1 MGEPT
6 SITEP
11 FVLPSDVYIV
21 AVSQLPPALREQLQC
36 GPDSFTIT
44 RHGSR
49 TASSVVDGPTA
60 RLLERFR
67 TPVTIVDAILAF
79 SGAEDLDPR
88 ETLEQTF
95 PVLGEMITDGVLV
108 TAGSDLAEPIV
119 TTLHRGE
126 RLGDLEIIEA
136 VHVVVDTEVYRA
148 RLRDGAQAAL
158 KLARPGSEERMR
170 GVLAHEATILRSLDG
185 QVNPAV
191 VAQGEHAGRPWL
203 ALTWCAG
210 VDAVDAAAEHRATG
224 ERAALL
230 QLVER
235 ILEAFAHLHGQSVL
249 HGDVHPR
256 NVLVDAFGAVT
267 IIDYG
272 LSTAPGV
279 PAVTAGGVDLFLAP
293 EIAVARLEDRVAPPL
308 TAAAE
313 QYALGALAYLLLTG
327 THTHSFSLERDAM
340 LRQLRDEP
348 HLPFNRVGV
357 RGLDGVEGSLRR
369 ALAKNP
375 AARFASVGELLD
387 EFRSARARELPRRP
401 KWAPRAGRRLVDDVL
416 VRLTAPRELLA
427 AGVPAPTAS
436 VANGAAGFAYAL
448 LRIASIHG
456 DAHLL
461 ASADLWAE
469 RAVGWMG
476 SPDAFVS
483 VELDLVHDK
492 VGERSFQHHEAGVY
506 CVQALVAGAR
516 DDALGRRRAVGEFAR
531 AARRPCPHLDVA
543 FGRAGLLLGCAHL
556 RESLPDGEPTP
567 ELATL
572 KSLGDSL
579 SASIAAEI
587 DRAPPIAHGHSLTR
601 LGAAH
606 GWAGWLYAL
615 LRWAAASG
623 GSPPEGVPER
633 LAQLAALGRP
643 VGRAIHWPL
652 DSRTMVTEDALTTS
666 WCNGAAGYVPLWT
679 IAHTLLQ
686 DERYLELAAAA
697 AWGAYSGQKTAPGD
711 ICCGLAGRAY
721 AVAAMHRHT
730 GDEQW
735 LPRAR
740 LLSDRAVEPIR
751 DRPLR
756 RDSLYKGD
764 IGVALL
770 HEELSAPTSAGLP
783 LYEPEG
789 WPAAWDL
796 RNQPV

>member
-1 MGEPT
+1 M

-11 FVLPSDVYIV
+11 FVLPPDVSIV
-21 AVSQLPPALREQLQC
+21 AVSQLPPALREQLPC
-36 GPDSFTIT
+36 GPDCFTIT

-67 TPVTIVDAILAF
+67 TPVTIVDALLAF
-79 SGAEDLDPR
+79 SGAEGLDPR
-88 ETLEQTF
+88 QTLEETF

-126 RLGDLEIIEA
+126 RLGDLEISEA

-148 RLRDGAQAAL
+148 RRSDGAQAAL
-158 KLARPGSEERMR
+158 KLARRGSEERMGR
-170 GVLAHEATILRSLDG
+170 VLAHEAAILRSLDG
-185 QVNPAV
+185 RVNPAV
-191 VAQGEHAGRPWL
+191 VAEGEEAGRPWL
-203 ALTWCAG
+203 AVTWCAG

-224 ERAALL
+224 GAALL
-230 QLVER
+230 RLVER
-235 ILEAFAHLHGQSVL
+235 ILEAFAHLHEQAVL

-256 NVLVDAFGAVT
+256 NILVDAFGAVT

-279 PAVTAGGVDLFLAP
+279 PAFATGGVDLFMAP
-293 EIAVARLEDRVAPPL
+293 EHAAARLEGQVPPPL
-308 TAAAE
+308 THAAE

-327 THTHSFSLERDAM
+327 TYTHTFSLERDVM

-348 HLPFNRVGV
+348 QLPFDRVGLH
-357 RGLDGVEGSLRR
+357 GLDEVEGSLRR
-369 ALAKNP
+369 ALAKDP
-375 AARFASVGELLD
+375 AARFASVGALLHD
-387 EFRSARARELPRRP
+387 LRRARASASPTRPRSIHP
-401 KWAPRAGRRLVDDVL
+401 AGRGPVDEVL
-416 VRLTAPRELLA
+416 VRLTAPGELLA

-448 LRIASIHG
+448 LRIASIRG

-469 RAVGWMG
+469 RAAGWAG
-476 SPDAFVS
+476 APEAFVS
-483 VELDLVHDK
+483 GELDLVPET
-492 VGERSFQHHEAGVY
+492 VGERSFYHHEAGVY
-506 CVQALVAGAR
+506 CVQAMVAAAR
-516 DDALGRRRAVGEFAR
+516 DDGVARRRAVDEFVR
-531 AARRPCPHLDVA
+531 AAERPCAHLDVA

-556 RESLPDGEPTP
+556 YESLPDGGPADQR
-567 ELATL
+567 ATL
-572 KSLGDSL
+572 KALGDHL
-579 SASIAAEI
+579 SAGIAVEL
-587 DRAPPIAHGHSLTR
+587 DSAPPIPDGHSLTR

-615 LRWAAASG
+615 LQWAAASG
-623 GSPPEGVPER
+623 GSPPEGIPER

-652 DSRTMVTEDALTTS
+652 DARAPVTEGALTSS
-666 WCNGAAGYVPLWT
+666 WCNGAAGHVPLWT
-679 IAHTLLQ
+679 IAHSLLGDQ
-686 DERYLELAAAA
+686 RYLDLAAAA
-697 AWGAYSGQKTAPGD
+697 AWATYGKQETAPGD

-721 AVAAMHRHT
+721 SLATLHRHT

-735 LPRAR
+735 LARAR
-740 LLSDRAVEPIR
+740 LLGDRAAERIR
-751 DRPLR
+751 DRPFR
-756 RDSLYKGD
+756 RDSLHKGD
-764 IGVALL
+764 VGVALL
-770 HEELSAPTSAGLP
+770 LEELRAPTSAGLP

-789 WPAAWDL
+789 WPAP
-796 RNQPV
+796 RGSGEHS

>member
-1 MGEPT
+1 M

-11 FVLPSDVYIV
+11 FVLPPDVSIV
-21 AVSQLPPALREQLQC
+21 AVSQLPPALREQLPC
-36 GPDSFTIT
+36 GPDCFAIT

-67 TPVTIVDAILAF
+67 MPVTIVDAILAF

-88 ETLEQTF
+88 QTLEETF

-148 RLRDGAQAAL
+148 RRRDGPHAAL
-158 KLARPGSEERMR
+158 KLARRGYEERMR
-170 GVLAHEATILRSLDG
+170 GVLAHEAAILRSLDDK
-185 QVNPAV
+185 VNPAV
-191 VAQGEHAGRPWL
+191 VAEGEQAGRPWL

-224 ERAALL
+224 EWAALL
-230 QLVER
+230 QLIER
-235 ILEAFAHLHGQSVL
+235 ILEAFAHLHEQSVL

-272 LSTAPGV
+272 LSAAPGV
-279 PAVTAGGVDLFLAP
+279 PAIATGGVDLFLAP
-293 EIAVARLEDRVAPPL
+293 ETAVARLEGRVPPPL
-308 TAAAE
+308 TPASE

-327 THTHSFSLERDAM
+327 THTHAFSLERDVM

-348 HLPFNRVGV
+348 HLPFDRVGLH
-357 RGLDGVEGSLRR
+357 GLDAVEGSLRR
-369 ALAKNP
+369 ALAKDP

-387 EFRSARARELPRRP
+387 DLRSAWARAL
-401 KWAPRAGRRLVDDVL
+401 APRLSWTRPAGRGLIDGVL
-416 VRLTAPRELLA
+416 VRLTAPGELLA

-448 LRIASIHG
+448 LRIASIRG
-456 DAHLL
+456 NAHLL

-476 SPDAFVS
+476 APDAFVS
-483 VELDLVHDK
+483 GELDLVRET
-492 VGERSFQHHEAGVY
+492 VGERSFYHHEAGVY

-516 DDALGRRRAVGEFAR
+516 DDSFARRRAVDEFVR
-531 AARRPCPHLDVA
+531 AARRPCPDLDVA
-543 FGRAGLLLGCAHL
+543 FGRAGLLLGCTHLWESL
-556 RESLPDGEPTP
+556 REVGSAE
-567 ELATL
+567 EFATL
-572 KSLGDSL
+572 KSIGDYL
-579 SASIAAEI
+579 SASIAVEI
-587 DRAPPIAHGHSLTR
+587 DRAPPIAHGRSLTR

-623 GSPPEGVPER
+623 GSPPEGIPER

-643 VGRAIHWPL
+643 VGRAVHWPL
-652 DSRTMVTEDALTTS
+652 DSRAVVTDGALTSS
-666 WCNGAAGYVPLWT
+666 WCNGAAGCVPLWT
-679 IAHTLLQ
+679 IAHTLLR
-686 DERYLELAAAA
+686 DERYLDLAAAA
-697 AWGAYSGQKTAPGD
+697 AWAAYGGQETAPGD

-721 AVAAMHRHT
+721 SLAAMHRHT
-730 GDEQW
+730 GDDQW
-735 LPRAR
+735 LARAR
-740 LLSDRAVEPIR
+740 LLGDRAVERIR
-751 DRPLR
+751 DGPLR
-756 RDSLYKGD
+756 RDSLHKGEV
-764 IGVALL
+764 GVALL
-770 HEELSAPTSAGLP
+770 LEELSAPTSAGLP

-796 RNQPV
+796 QNQPA